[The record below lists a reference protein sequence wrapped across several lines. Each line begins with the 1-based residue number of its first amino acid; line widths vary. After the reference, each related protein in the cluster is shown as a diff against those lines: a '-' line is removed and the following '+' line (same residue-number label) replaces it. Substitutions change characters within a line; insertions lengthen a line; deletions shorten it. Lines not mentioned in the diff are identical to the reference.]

1 MTEGG
6 SASSR
11 PVTLAPAIAVVV
23 GNMVGTGVFTSLGYQ
38 LVDIQS
44 GFVLLVLWALGGG
57 CALCGAVCYGEL
69 AAAFPRSGGEYHLL
83 SRVFHP
89 SLGFLAGW
97 ISVTV
102 GFAAPIALG
111 AMAFG
116 TYFSGALALGGEPWP
131 QVLSVAVVVVVAG
144 IHLRPIGLGA
154 RFQSVF
160 TALKVIFILVLIGAC
175 FLLGDRQDVSFLP
188 RAGDLDLFFS
198 AEFAIALVF
207 VMYAYTGWNAATYIV
222 DEVRDPQRTVPQ
234 ALLVGTVIVTLLY
247 LLLNGAF
254 LYSAPMESMAGEM
267 DVAKVAASHALGE
280 TGGRVMAGLI
290 SFGLVSALSAMIW
303 VGPRVAQRM
312 GEDFRGLRVLARKSR
327 SGIPANAVLLQTAVV
342 IALILTSSFEQV
354 LVYIE
359 LLLVLFALVT
369 VAGVFWL
376 RIRQPGLARPVK
388 AWGYPFTP
396 AFFVAV
402 NVWMTVYIVREKP
415 WESLWGLATLVLGLV
430 VYFLAQRGGS
440 SGSGTA
446 RTESLD
452 GG

>member
-1 MTEGG
+1 MTDEGA
-6 SASSR
+6 ASSR
-11 PVTLAPAIAVVV
+11 PVTLGPAIAVVV

-44 GFVLLVLWALGGG
+44 GFVLMLLWGLGGG

-83 SRVFHP
+83 SQVYHP
-89 SLGFLAGW
+89 ALGFLAGW

-116 TYFSGALALGGEPWP
+116 TYFSGALSFEGEAWP
-131 QVLSVAVVVVVAG
+131 MILSVAVVLGVAG
-144 IHLRPIGLGA
+144 IHLRPIGLGS
-154 RFQSVF
+154 RFQSIF
-160 TALKVIFILVLIGAC
+160 TALKVLCIGALIVAC
-175 FLLGDRQDVSFLP
+175 FLLGGGQKVSFLP
-188 RAGDLDLFFS
+188 REVDFALVFS

-222 DEVRDPQRTVPQ
+222 DEVRDPQRTVPR
-234 ALLVGTVIVTLLY
+234 ALLVGTALVTVLY
-247 LLLNGAF
+247 IGLNGGF
-254 LYSAPMESMAGEM
+254 LYSAPVDSMKGEIE
-267 DVAKVAASHALGE
+267 VAKVAADHVLGE

-290 SFGLVSALSAMIW
+290 SFGLVSMLSASIW

-312 GEDFRGLRVLARKSR
+312 GEDFRGLRLLARKSR
-327 SGIPANAVLLQTAVV
+327 SGIPANAVFLQTGVA

-376 RIRQPGLARPVK
+376 RINHPDRARPVK

-396 AFFVAV
+396 VFFVAV
-402 NVWMTVYIVREKP
+402 NIWMVVYIIRDKP
-415 WESLWGLATLVLGLV
+415 EETLWGLATLALGV
-430 VYFLAQRGGS
+430 GVYFLAQRDRGAAGV
-440 SGSGTA
+440 T
-446 RTESLD
+446 
-452 GG
+452 

>member
-1 MTEGG
+1 MTEEGT
-6 SASSR
+6 ASSR
-11 PVTLAPAIAVVV
+11 PVTLGPAIAVVV

-44 GFVLLVLWALGGG
+44 GFVLMLLWALGGG

-83 SRVFHP
+83 SRVYHP
-89 SLGFLAGW
+89 ALGFLAGW

-116 TYFSGALALGGEPWP
+116 TYFSGALSLEGEGWTLL
-131 QVLSVAVVVVVAG
+131 LSVAVVLGVAG
-144 IHLRPIGLGA
+144 IHLRPIRLGS
-154 RFQSVF
+154 RFQLVF
-160 TALKVIFILVLIGAC
+160 TALKVLCIVALIVAC
-175 FLLGDRQDVSFLP
+175 FFLGGGHQVSFLP
-188 RAGDLDLFFS
+188 REGDFGLLFS

-222 DEVRDPQRTVPQ
+222 DEVRDPQRTVPR
-234 ALLVGTVIVTLLY
+234 ALLVGTTLVTLLY
-247 LLLNGAF
+247 IGLNGGF
-254 LYSAPMESMAGEM
+254 LYSAPMGSMEGEIE
-267 DVAKVAASHALGE
+267 VAKVAADHVLGE

-290 SFGLVSALSAMIW
+290 SFGLVSMLSASIW

-327 SGIPANAVLLQTAVV
+327 SGIPANAVLLQTGVA
-342 IALILTSSFEQV
+342 IALILTSSFEKV

-376 RIRQPGLARPVK
+376 RVRHPDRARPVK

-396 AFFVAV
+396 VFFVAI
-402 NVWMTVYIVREKP
+402 NVWMVVYIIRDKP
-415 WESLWGLATLVLGLV
+415 EEALWGLGTLLV
-430 VYFLAQRGGS
+430 GGGVYFLAQRGRVV
-440 SGSGTA
+440 SG
-446 RTESLD
+446 RT
-452 GG
+452 

>member
-11 PVTLAPAIAVVV
+11 PVTLVPAIAVVV

-38 LVDIQS
+38 LLDIQS
-44 GFVLLVLWALGGG
+44 GFVLMVLWVLGGG

-83 SRVFHP
+83 SRIYHP

-116 TYFSGALALGGEPWP
+116 TYFSGAMALGGETWP
-131 QVLSVAVVVVVAG
+131 RILSVVVVLAVAG
-144 IHLRPIGLGA
+144 IHLRPIELAA

-160 TALKVIFILVLIGAC
+160 TALKVIFILVLLLAC
-175 FLLGDRQDVSFLP
+175 FLLGERQDVSFLP
-188 RAGDLDLFFS
+188 RQGDLNLLFS
-198 AEFAIALVF
+198 PEFAIALVF

-222 DEVRDPQRTVPQ
+222 DEVQEPERTVPR
-234 ALLVGTVIVTLLY
+234 ALLVGTGIVTLLY

-267 DVAKVAASHALGE
+267 DVAKVAAGHVLGE

-312 GEDFRGLRVLARKSR
+312 GEDFRGLGVLARKSR
-327 SGIPANAVLLQTAVV
+327 SGIPANAIFLQTAVV
-342 IALILTSSFEQV
+342 LVLILTSSFEQV

-376 RIRQPGLARPVK
+376 RGRQPGLSRPVK

-396 AFFVAV
+396 ALFVAV
-402 NVWMTVYIVREKP
+402 NAWMVVYIIRDKP
-415 WESLWGLATLVLGLV
+415 GETLWGLATLAVGLV
-430 VYFLAQRGGS
+430 VYFLAQRGG
-440 SGSGTA
+440 GGESGTTS
-446 RTESLD
+446 R
-452 GG
+452 

>member
-6 SASSR
+6 TASSR

-44 GFVLLVLWALGGG
+44 GFVLIVLWALGGG

-83 SRVFHP
+83 SRVYHP
-89 SLGFLAGW
+89 ALGFLAGW

-116 TYFSGALALGGEPWP
+116 TYFSGALSLGGEAWP
-131 QVLSVAVVVVVAG
+131 RIFSVAVVLGVAG
-144 IHLRPIGLGA
+144 IHLRPIRLGA

-160 TALKVIFILVLIGAC
+160 TALKVIFILVLIAAC
-175 FLLGDRQDVSFLP
+175 FLMGQGQDVSFLP
-188 RAGDLDLFFS
+188 REGDLGLLFS

-222 DEVRDPQRTVPQ
+222 DEVREPQRTVPQ
-234 ALLVGTVIVTLLY
+234 ALLVGTAIVTLLY

-267 DVAKVAASHALGE
+267 DVAKVAATNALGE

-303 VGPRVAQRM
+303 VGPRVSQRM
-312 GEDFRGLRVLARKSR
+312 GEDFRGLRLLARKSR
-327 SGIPANAVLLQTAVV
+327 SGIPANAVLLQTVV
-342 IALILTSSFEQV
+342 VVVLILTSSFEQV

-376 RIRQPGLARPVK
+376 RARKPGLDRPVK

-402 NVWMTVYIVREKP
+402 NAWMVVYIIRDKP
-415 WESLWGLATLVLGLV
+415 GESLWGLATLALGAG
-430 VYFLAQRGGS
+430 VYFLAQRGG
-440 SGSGTA
+440 GSVEG
-446 RTESLD
+446 D
-452 GG
+452 